1 MFAQQKEELRQ
12 EVQGERI
19 VTGQVN
25 SLRNTDIYGKRKMYK
40 LRCERNRFFFWLK
53 YRNRSEET
61 CEHLDFRGYLKGHVG
76 ETQQN

>member
-25 SLRNTDIYGKRKMYK
+25 SLRNTDIYGKKK
-40 LRCERNRFFFWLK
+40 KKE
-53 YRNRSEET
+53 
-61 CEHLDFRGYLKGHVG
+61 V
-76 ETQQN
+76 